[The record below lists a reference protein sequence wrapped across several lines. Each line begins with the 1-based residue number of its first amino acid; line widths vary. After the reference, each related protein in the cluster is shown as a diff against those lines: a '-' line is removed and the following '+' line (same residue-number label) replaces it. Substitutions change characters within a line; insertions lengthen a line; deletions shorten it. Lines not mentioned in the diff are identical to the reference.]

1 MTPGAFTLIFIF
13 FLAATFLVRLW
24 LSLRQ
29 IRHVRLHRN
38 QVPAQFAQDIPLA
51 AHSKAA
57 DYTAAKRRFAIC
69 TMLADTLLLLGF
81 TLFGGLER
89 LDTWIQGLIGHG
101 MAGQIGLLAAF
112 ALISGLVDLPFD
124 YYSQFVIEEKFGFNK
139 MTPKLFFADLA
150 KSMLMSAIIGL
161 PLAWLVLV
169 LMEKAGNGWWL
180 YAWAVW
186 NAFQLLMMILYPT
199 LIAPLFNTF
208 SPLQDEAL
216 KARIERLLERT
227 GFTASGLFVMD
238 GSKRSAHGNAY
249 FTGFGA
255 SRRIV
260 FYDTLISRLSPP
272 QIEAVL
278 AHELGHFKLRH
289 IAKRMA
295 LMAGM
300 SLGFLALLGYLKTQD
315 WFYLGLHVSPAGEAS
330 RDALALLL
338 FVLVMPLF
346 TFFLS
351 PLMAASSRKHEF
363 EADAFS
369 SKHTSPQDLA
379 LALVGMYEDN
389 ASTLTPDP
397 LYSAFY
403 DSHPPAEARINR
415 LLGKI

>member
-1 MTPGAFTLIFIF
+1 MTPGAFTLIFVF
-13 FLAATFLVRLW
+13 FLAATLVVRLW

-29 IRHVRLHRN
+29 IRHVRLHRD
-38 QVPAQFAQDIPLA
+38 QVPARFAQDIPLA
-51 AHSKAA
+51 AHRKAA
-57 DYTAAKRRFAIC
+57 DYTAAKRRFAIF
-69 TMLADTLLLLGF
+69 TMLADTLLLLCF
-81 TLFGGLER
+81 TLFGGLEQ
-89 LDTWIQGLIGHG
+89 LDTWVQSVTGPG
-101 MAGQIGLLAAF
+101 MSGQIGLLAAF
-112 ALISGLVDLPFD
+112 ALIAGLVDLPFD

-150 KSMLMSAIIGL
+150 KNTLMSALIGL
-161 PLAWLVLV
+161 PLAWLVLF
-169 LMEKAGNGWWL
+169 LMGKAGTGWWL
-180 YAWAVW
+180 YAWVVW

-208 SPLQDEAL
+208 SPLQDQAL

-227 GFTASGLFVMD
+227 GFTAGGLFVMD

-260 FYDTLISRLSPP
+260 FYDTLLSRLSPS

-295 LMAGM
+295 LMAGV
-300 SLGFLALLGYLKTQD
+300 SLGFLALLGYLKNQD
-315 WFYLGLHVSPAGEAS
+315 WFYLGLHVSPAGPAS
-330 RDALALLL
+330 RDAIALLL

-346 TFFLS
+346 TFFFS

-403 DSHPPAEARINR
+403 DSHPPAETRINR

>member
-1 MTPGAFTLIFIF
+1 MTPCAFTLIFIF
-13 FLAATFLVRLW
+13 FLALTLSVRLW

-29 IRHVRLHRN
+29 IRHVRLHRDS
-38 QVPAQFAQDIPLA
+38 VPAQFARDIPLA
-51 AHSKAA
+51 AHRKAA
-57 DYTAAKRRFAIC
+57 DYTIAKRRFAIF
-69 TMLADTLLLLGF
+69 TILADTLVLLCF
-81 TLFGGLER
+81 TLFGGLD
-89 LDTWIQGLIGHG
+89 LLHTWIYRIAGPG
-101 MAGQIGLLAAF
+101 MLCQIGLLAAF
-112 ALISGLVDLPFD
+112 ALISGLIDLPFD
-124 YYSQFVIEEKFGFNK
+124 YYSQFVVEEKFGFNN

-150 KSMLMSAIIGL
+150 KSMLMSALIGL

-169 LMEKAGNGWWL
+169 LMEKASNAWWF
-180 YAWAVW
+180 YAWLVW

-208 SPLQDEAL
+208 TPLQDQAL
-216 KARIERLLERT
+216 KERIERLLERT
-227 GFTASGLFVMD
+227 GFKAGGLFVMD
-238 GSKRSAHGNAY
+238 GSRRSAHGNAY

-295 LMAGM
+295 LMAVV
-300 SLGFLALLGYLKTQD
+300 SLGFLALLGYLKTQG
-315 WFYLGLHVSPAGEAS
+315 WFYLGLHVTPLADGSPN
-330 RDALALLL
+330 ALALLL
-338 FVLVMPLF
+338 FVLVLPLF
-346 TFFLS
+346 TFFFS
-351 PLMAASSRKHEF
+351 PLLASGSRKHEF

-369 SKHTSPQDLA
+369 SKHTSAQDLA
-379 LALVGMYEDN
+379 LALVSMYEDN

-403 DSHPPAEARINR
+403 DSHPPASARIDR
-415 LLGKI
+415 LLARP

>member
-1 MTPGAFTLIFIF
+1 MTPGAFTLIFVF
-13 FLAATFLVRLW
+13 FLVATFVVRFW

-29 IRHVRLHRN
+29 IRHVRLHQD
-38 QVPAQFAQDIPLA
+38 QVPAQFAQEIPLA
-51 AHSKAA
+51 AHRKAA
-57 DYTAAKRRFAIC
+57 DYTVARRRFAIF
-69 TMLADTLLLLGF
+69 TLLADTLVLLCF
-81 TLFGGLER
+81 TLFGGLEL
-89 LDTWIQGLIGHG
+89 LDAWIQGTTGPG
-101 MAGQIGLLAAF
+101 MAGQISLLAAF

-139 MTPKLFFADLA
+139 MTPKLFFTDLA
-150 KSMLMSAIIGL
+150 KSTLMGAVIGL

-180 YAWAVW
+180 YAWVVW

-208 SPLQDEAL
+208 SPLKDQAL
-216 KARIERLLERT
+216 KTRIEHLLERT
-227 GFTASGLFVMD
+227 GFTAGGLFVMD

-255 SRRIV
+255 SRRII

-272 QIEAVL
+272 QVEAVL

-289 IAKRMA
+289 IARRMA
-295 LMAGM
+295 LMAAV

-315 WFYLGLHVSPAGEAS
+315 WFYLGLHVSPAGPAS
-330 RDALALLL
+330 RDAVALLL

-346 TFFLS
+346 TFFFS
-351 PLMAASSRKHEF
+351 PLMAASSRRHEF
-363 EADAFS
+363 EADAFA

-379 LALVGMYEDN
+379 SALVNMYEDN

-403 DSHPPAEARINR
+403 DSHPPAETRINR

>member
-1 MTPGAFTLIFIF
+1 MTPGAFTLIFVF
-13 FLAATFLVRLW
+13 FLAATLVVRLW

-29 IRHVRLHRN
+29 IRHVRLHRD
-38 QVPAQFAQDIPLA
+38 QVPARFAQDIPLA
-51 AHSKAA
+51 AHRKAA
-57 DYTAAKRRFAIC
+57 DYTAAKRRFAIF
-69 TMLADTLLLLGF
+69 TMLADTLLLLCF
-81 TLFGGLER
+81 TLFGGLEQ
-89 LDTWIQGLIGHG
+89 LDTWVQSVTGPG
-101 MAGQIGLLAAF
+101 MSGQIGLLAAF
-112 ALISGLVDLPFD
+112 ALIAGLVDLPFD

-150 KSMLMSAIIGL
+150 KNTLMSALIGL
-161 PLAWLVLV
+161 PLAWLVLF
-169 LMEKAGNGWWL
+169 LMGKAGNGWWL
-180 YAWAVW
+180 YAWVVW

-208 SPLQDEAL
+208 SPLQDQAL

-227 GFTASGLFVMD
+227 GFTAGGLFVMD

-260 FYDTLISRLSPP
+260 FYDTLLSRLSPS

-295 LMAGM
+295 LMAGV
-300 SLGFLALLGYLKTQD
+300 SLGFLALLGYLKNQD
-315 WFYLGLHVSPAGEAS
+315 WFYLGLHVSPAGPAS
-330 RDALALLL
+330 RDAIALLL

-346 TFFLS
+346 TFFFS

-403 DSHPPAEARINR
+403 DSHPPAETRINR